1 MGAELRESVRI
12 AVGLWCRPY
21 DCVDFVPT
29 RGNISLGGARA
40 TLPLPPGD
48 EQMEVLLDL
57 GHLGEVRVQAR
68 LLEVIPRAV
77 GVDVRMQFVDV
88 TLEDELVL
96 ARFIDAVTQEARLW
110 DALAA
115 A

>member
-12 AVGLWCRPY
+12 DVGLWCRPY

-77 GVDVRMQFVDV
+77 GVDEVRQEVRQ
-88 TLEDELVL
+88 LPEEPHELVEEVGHG
-96 ARFIDAVTQEARLW
+96 AEE
-110 DALAA
+110 
-115 A
+115 